1 MKKKILIIDDNI
13 DLQSIYSIHF
23 EAAGY
28 LVYTS
33 WDGFEWV
40 TELLDIKPDI
50 ILLDLMM
57 PNMNGY
63 EVLDTLSNHSS
74 LRIPVVVCSSLSQES
89 DIKKAYEL
97 WAAGYIQKSEV
108 SGKDLVKEVSK
119 FLNIDISTMEA

>member
-13 DLQSIYSIHF
+13 DLQSIFRIHF
-23 EAAGY
+23 ESAGY

-33 WDGFEWV
+33 WDWFKWV
-40 TELLDIKPDI
+40 TDLLDVKPDV

-74 LRIPVVVCSSLSQES
+74 IRVPVIVCSSLSQES

-97 WAAGYIQKSEV
+97 WAASYIKKGDI
-108 SGKDLVKEVSK
+108 SGEDLVKEVSK
-119 FLNIDISTMEA
+119 FVDL

>member
-13 DLQSIYSIHF
+13 DLQSIFRIHF
-23 EAAGY
+23 ESAGY

-33 WDGFEWV
+33 WDWFKWV
-40 TELLDIKPDI
+40 TDLLDVKPDV

-74 LRIPVVVCSSLSQES
+74 IRVPVIVCSSLSQES

-97 WAAGYIQKSEV
+97 WAASYIKKGDI
-108 SGKDLVKEVSK
+108 SGQDLVKEVSK
-119 FLNIDISTMEA
+119 FVDL